1 MREKKYQM
9 QLKFQ
14 KEILLI
20 IKILIPVF
28 GILFFDWSIGSI
40 FLFFLIELLFI
51 GGETILKIIF
61 AGGSFLGQKI
71 GGILRFLLGYSI
83 LVFFIFVLMGNFFKG
98 DGAGNMQAHFQI
110 EILYLLIGIY
120 LFEFCFDYLY
130 SKKFKTA
137 TSKSLEKETYYLLII
152 YFVLLL
158 LLLLLLRM
166 FTIPENVN
174 FILGIA
180 IIVARNAAEYF
191 LAKRKQKTN

>member
-1 MREKKYQM
+1 M

-20 IKILIPVF
+20 IKTLIPIF
-28 GILFFDWSIGSI
+28 GILFFNWSIGSI

-61 AGGSFLGQKI
+61 AGASTVGQKI
-71 GGILRFLLGYSI
+71 GGILRFMLGYSV

-110 EILYLLIGIY
+110 EILYLLIGMY

-130 SKKFKTA
+130 TKKFKTA
-137 TSKSLEKETYYLLII
+137 TSKSIEKETYYLLII

-174 FILGIA
+174 FVLGIA
-180 IIVARNAAEYF
+180 IIVARNASEFF
-191 LAKRKQKTN
+191 LAKRLKAN